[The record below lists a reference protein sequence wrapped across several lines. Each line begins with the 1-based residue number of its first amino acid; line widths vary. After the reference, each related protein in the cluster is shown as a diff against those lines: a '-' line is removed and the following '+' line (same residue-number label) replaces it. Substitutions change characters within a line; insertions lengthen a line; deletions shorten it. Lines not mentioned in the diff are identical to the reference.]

1 MLLNR
6 RTALAMGAGLAFG
19 GVARAAANVVET
31 PFRVTRNRPWAAVT
45 VNGKEPL
52 AFLIDT
58 GATNFHVTPQAV
70 KTLGLTALT
79 TTQVQASVG
88 RFKTEVYRAGTV
100 VIGSGVRERD
110 VYMAGMQ
117 PGNYDLI
124 SGVIPIAKFGVM
136 GLDFD
141 RQQLLMATALDGDP
155 EGYDF
160 VPTLARGE
168 TKGMTNWL
176 GAYSRDPKHM
186 AELDHRPVIRGTLD
200 RRPINLLLDTGAT
213 MSLFLAPD
221 YVRRHNLWDSF
232 AKSTEAAVQTSARS
246 AHVRIARA
254 GRLEFGPIAFENPIV
269 TLGNP
274 ADSDED
280 GADNIDGVIGFEL
293 LRRLN
298 FLNHPGRK
306 RLYYKPSQALHDV
319 YRYDR
324 AGIEIDAVD
333 GALRVVWV
341 AAGGAAARAGL
352 VVGDKVTGWRG
363 KDGYYG
369 LLWALTGAAG
379 TKVEIQVERGG
390 AQTLIPVELKERI

>member
-1 MLLNR
+1 MTLTR
-6 RTALAMGAGLAFG
+6 RTALAAGASLAFG
-19 GVARAAANVVET
+19 GVARAASKIVET

-58 GATNFHVTPQAV
+58 GATDFHVTPQAAS
-70 KTLGLTALT
+70 KLGLVPLDTA
-79 TTQVQASVG
+79 QVQASVG
-88 RFKTEVYRAGTV
+88 RYKTSVYRAGTV

-110 VYMAGMQ
+110 VYLAGMR

-124 SGVIPIAKFGVM
+124 SGVIPIARFGVM

-141 RQQLLMATALDGDP
+141 RQQLLMATSLDGEP
-155 EGYDF
+155 EGYEA
-160 VPTLARGE
+160 VSTLARGE
-168 TKGMTNWL
+168 TKGMMNWL

-186 AELDHRPVIRGTLD
+186 AMLDHRPVVRCVLD
-200 RRPINLLLDTGAT
+200 GRPINLLVDTGAT
-213 MSLFLAPD
+213 MSLFIDPD
-221 YVRRHNLWDSF
+221 YVRRHNLWDAF
-232 AKSTEAAVQTSARS
+232 ANTTEEGVRTAART

-254 GRLEFGPIAFENPIV
+254 SKLEFGRFVFQNPIV

-280 GADNIDGVIGFEL
+280 GTDNIDGVIGFEL

-298 FLNHPGRK
+298 FMNHPGRK
-306 RLYYKPSQALHDV
+306 RLYYKPSAALHDV

-324 AGIEIDAVD
+324 AGIEIDAID

-341 AAGGAAARAGL
+341 MPGGPAAKAGL

-369 LLWALTGAAG
+369 LIWALTGAPG
-379 TKVEIQVERGG
+379 TKVEIQVERAG
-390 AQTLIPVELKERI
+390 AQTLIPVELQERI